1 MGDTIPGGPPVTPRV
16 LLLHGLLSSSAAW
29 LPLRRELGASVDTIA
44 PDLLGYG
51 AAPRPRGDYTLERV
65 VEHLLPLVAR
75 ERPTHV
81 LGHSMGGIIAL
92 ALARE
97 LPGQFE
103 RVGLAGLP
111 VYSGRADGLAHLHQR
126 GALFRAVLHSDFV
139 SHIGCD
145 ALHQTRGAW
154 GPASPLI
161 AKHRPR
167 EVLVTIFDHSRES
180 HSGSFDRIVFAGLVE
195 ELAAR
200 QSRPVAALHGGRD
213 RSAPIGRVRE
223 LAGRHGW
230 DFAVAPTASHQI
242 VIERPRLTASWLRE
256 RLLGA
261 TAQSSA
267 ANAAPVAP

>member
-1 MGDTIPGGPPVTPRV
+1 MTRPPGGPPVTPRV

-29 LPLRRELGASVDTIA
+29 LPLRRELGSSVDVIA

-51 AAPRPRGDYTLERV
+51 AAPRPGGDYTLERV
-65 VEHLLPLVAR
+65 VQHLLPLVER

-111 VYSGRADGLAHLHQR
+111 VYSDRPDGVAHLHR
-126 GALFRAVLHSDFV
+126 RRPFFRAVLRSDFL
-139 SHIGCD
+139 SHFGCD
-145 ALHQTRGAW
+145 AIHQTRRAW
-154 GPASPLI
+154 APFSRQLD
-161 AKHRPR
+161 KHRPR

-180 HSGSFDRIVFAGLVE
+180 HSGSFDNIVFAGLAE
-195 ELAAR
+195 GLAAA
-200 QSRPVAALHGGRD
+200 QSSPIAALHGGRD
-213 RSAPIGRVRE
+213 HSAPIDRVRD

-230 DFAVAPTASHQI
+230 DLAVAPTAGHQL
-242 VIERPRLTASWLRE
+242 VIERPQLTATWLRE
-256 RLLGA
+256 RLLA
-261 TAQSSA
+261 TAPIA
-267 ANAAPVAP
+267 AALAMVAP